1 MKGFKLIVSLNLGF
15 SICIFIGFLI
25 LIKKKFNMLK
35 CATKISET
43 RFERN
48 RAIFKLRLSKLLTKS
63 EIELKR
69 MQSYMSSTDDDD
81 CDSVILDR
89 ESSC

>member
-15 SICIFIGFLI
+15 TICIFIGFLI

-35 CATKISET
+35 CATKISKK

-48 RAIFKLRLSKLLTKS
+48 RAIFKPRLSKLLTKS

-81 CDSVILDR
+81 CESVIFDR